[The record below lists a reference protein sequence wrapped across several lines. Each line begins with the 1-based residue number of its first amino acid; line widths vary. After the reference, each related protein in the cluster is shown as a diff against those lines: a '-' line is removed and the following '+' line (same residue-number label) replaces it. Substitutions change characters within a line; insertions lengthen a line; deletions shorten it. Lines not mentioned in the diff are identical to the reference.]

1 MRADAEAVARKRA
14 LRQQFRRLRTDFA
27 SAQAANLSISLN
39 SDAARPLRERLAH
52 ARCVATYWPVGGEA
66 DPAPLI
72 ALVRRA
78 GGTLALPRLADMT
91 APMMFAEWRAR
102 EPLHPGPYG
111 MTQPGVTATVVEPDI
126 ILTPLVAF
134 DRSGGRLG
142 QGGGHYDRL
151 FAALPGAW
159 RVGLAWS
166 VQEAVA
172 LPRDPW
178 DMPLHAILTEREWIE
193 TGST

>member
-27 SAQAANLSISLN
+27 CAQATNLSISLN

-78 GGTLALPRLADMT
+78 GGTLALPRLADRT

-111 MTQPGVTATVVEPDI
+111 MTQPGVTAAVVEPDI